1 LPDIVE
7 ALADC
12 LDAMRRGEELAA
24 CLVMYPQY
32 ASELAPL
39 LEIASLIRPL
49 AAEVVPSPAFR
60 EQTRDQLRQ
69 RPDDREEISLAP
81 D

>member
-12 LDAMRRGEELAA
+12 LDAMRRGEKLAT
-24 CLVMYPQY
+24 CLEMYPHY
-32 ASELAPL
+32 REELTPL
-39 LEIASLIRPL
+39 LEIADLIKPL
-49 AAEVVPSPAFR
+49 APEVVPSSVFR
-60 EQTRDQLRQ
+60 EQTRDRLLR